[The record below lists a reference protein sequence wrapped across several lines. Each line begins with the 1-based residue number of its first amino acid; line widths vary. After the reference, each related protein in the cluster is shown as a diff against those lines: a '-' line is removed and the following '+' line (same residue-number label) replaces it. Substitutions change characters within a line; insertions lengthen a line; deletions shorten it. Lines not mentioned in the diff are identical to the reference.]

1 MLFAEIFYS
10 TFWVS
15 MISIIWFYTDTVL
28 HYTQLLGIA
37 VEMRLDYMSYI
48 IENPERYFPDYLHEK
63 SLETTDNI
71 IKFLAK
77 LFSCPFCLTFW
88 LAVLSSLV
96 YSKAIIIAP
105 VYVMSLLIILQIKRM
120 L

>member
-1 MLFAEIFYS
+1 MLFVEIFYS

-15 MISIIWFYTDTVL
+15 MISILWFYTDIVL

-37 VEMRLDYMSYI
+37 TEMRLDYVSFV
-48 IENPERYFPDYLHEK
+48 IEHPNRYFPEYLYEK
-63 SLETTDNI
+63 SLESQDNF

-77 LFSCPFCLTFW
+77 LISCPFCLLSW
-88 LAVLSSLV
+88 LALLASIA
-96 YSKAIIIAP
+96 YCNIIIIAP
-105 VYVMSLLIILQIKRM
+105 VYVLSLFIVLQTRRM

>member
-1 MLFAEIFYS
+1 
-10 TFWVS
+10 
-15 MISIIWFYTDTVL
+15 MISIIWFYTDIVL

-37 VEMRLDYMSYI
+37 TEMRLDYMSYV
-48 IENPERYFPDYLHEK
+48 IENPDRYFPDYLHEK
-63 SLETTDNI
+63 SLDINDNV

-77 LFSCPFCLTFW
+77 LISCPFCLIFW

-96 YSKAIIIAP
+96 YSTAIIIAP
-105 VYVMSLLIILQIKRM
+105 VYVLSLFVILQTKRM